1 MWQKLSP
8 AARAQAHE
16 RSALRALPAFLPG
29 RRPAAAAMPSPR
41 PEPAAAAFVPGA
53 GQSRLYPRLHPRY
66 TTQPRLYQRRPRR
79 YASELP
85 LLPPGAPVPATMAAA
100 CDALR
105 ARGYD
110 TGSALRVLRQLVL

>member
-1 MWQKLSP
+1 M
-8 AARAQAHE
+8 
-16 RSALRALPAFLPG
+16 LRALPAFLPG

-41 PEPAAAAFVPGA
+41 AEPAAAAFVPGA
-53 GQSRLYPRLHPRY
+53 GQSRLYQRL
-66 TTQPRLYQRRPRR
+66 QRR

-85 LLPPGAPVPATMAAA
+85 LLPPGAPVPATIAAA

-110 TGSALRVLRQLVL
+110 TGSAPPGQRPLQLQPRPSLR